1 MHQHGIV
8 FAVVQEPGGY
18 ESWTDICKPDGKFL
32 DVSQLLQR
40 IDVSVLETFGGRV
53 GRSSPQSFGSRN
65 GTDDGK
71 VSSFLLGKVA
81 ESGCHHAHKSGAV
94 GLQRAEFDFRCQLV
108 VLVADARAVQ
118 VEVHA
123 SHFFNQFQQTVSR
136 ILLTDVNGPDV
147 DTLRSQSLQFFQVL
161 FTPACQS
168 EYPSLLEQLQGR
180 FFSDAGSS
188 PYDEGTLYRFLIHQ
202 LVRIS

>member
-1 MHQHGIV
+1 M
-8 FAVVQEPGGY
+8 
-18 ESWTDICKPDGKFL
+18 
-32 DVSQLLQR
+32 SQLLQC
-40 IDVSVLETFGGRV
+40 IDVRVLKTFGGRI
-53 GRSSPQSFGSRN
+53 GRSSSQPFGSGN
-65 GTDDGK
+65 GADDCQ
-71 VSSFLLGKVA
+71 VSSFLLGKVM

-94 GLQRAEFDFRCQLV
+94 GFQCTEFDFRCQLV
-108 VLVADARAVQ
+108 VLVTDARAVQ

-123 SHFFNQFQQTVSR
+123 SHFFNQFLQAVGR
-136 ILLTDVNGPDV
+136 ILLTDVDGPDV
-147 DTLRSQSLQFFQVL
+147 DTLRSQLLQFFQVL

-180 FFSDAGSS
+180 FFSDTGSS

>member
-1 MHQHGIV
+1 M
-8 FAVVQEPGGY
+8 
-18 ESWTDICKPDGKFL
+18 
-32 DVSQLLQR
+32 
-40 IDVSVLETFGGRV
+40 
-53 GRSSPQSFGSRN
+53 
-65 GTDDGK
+65 
-71 VSSFLLGKVA
+71 SSFLLGKVA
-81 ESGCHHAHKSGAV
+81 EGGCYHAYKSGAV
-94 GLQRAEFDFRCQLV
+94 GLQCAELDFRGQLV
-108 VLVADARAVQ
+108 VLVGDARAVQ

-123 SHFFNQFQQTVSR
+123 SHFFNKFLQAVSR
-136 ILLTDVNGPDV
+136 ILLTDVNGTDV
-147 DTLRSQSLQFFQVL
+147 DMLRSQLLQFFQIL